1 MLVAGAAVPA
11 CAETSGDPMIEEISP
26 LSGPIGTTIV
36 IHGSNF
42 APADND
48 VAFTHPEI
56 NVQGRK
62 TAYLNHIPSSDG
74 NTLSFSLP
82 DALGACAYSRLSDEA
97 CPEIG
102 IVLPQGAVQL
112 SVVNTNGVSNSVTFT
127 VEE

>member
-1 MLVAGAAVPA
+1 
-11 CAETSGDPMIEEISP
+11 MIEEISP

-36 IHGSNF
+36 IYGSNF

-56 NVQGRK
+56 NFQGRN
-62 TAYLNHIPSSDG
+62 TAYLNHVPSSDG

-112 SVVNTNGVSNSVTFT
+112 SVVNATGVSNSAMFT